1 MRNNLTTTNL
11 SRCYKVLKVSPNVKW
26 EVVKKSYHSLAKR
39 YHPDLNPR
47 NRAYEEKIKELT
59 RAFKVLESHYRYQEK
74 EDAGKRTASP
84 EEEALKAIES
94 LNFLSVKEE
103 TIQAIPVETVSP
115 EPDFGLS
122 KSQENDWKTKFQTAL
137 HKLEKKWFLLDVQK
151 NVRVDPATAVH
162 GGTIRMR
169 SRKESFLVKIPSG
182 SWTRMVLRIAEKGE
196 SSLFGRKRG
205 DLLLNIQVVRS
216 NQIDPGELMFYYEMK
231 VSREQIKNSRVMTL
245 ESVHGPIKFVLP
257 RNTREGQ
264 NFVLK
269 SKPKSNASASS
280 SSHVVTIRLT

>member
-1 MRNNLTTTNL
+1 MRINLTTTNL

-74 EDAGKRTASP
+74 DVAGKKPTSLEQA
-84 EEEALKAIES
+84 ALEVIAPLKSFSA
-94 LNFLSVKEE
+94 KEDVISA
-103 TIQAIPVETVSP
+103 TPVETVFAESCQTDDH
-115 EPDFGLS
+115 ES
-122 KSQENDWKTKFQTAL
+122 DWKAKFQTAL
-137 HKLEKKWFLLDVQK
+137 LKLERKWFLLDVQK

-182 SWTRMVLRIAEKGE
+182 SWTRMVLRIPEKGE

-231 VSREQIKNSRVMTL
+231 ISREQIKNSRVMTL
-245 ESVHGPIKFVLP
+245 DSVHGPIKFVLP

-269 SKPKSNASASS
+269 SKPKSHAAASS
-280 SSHVVTIRLT
+280 SSHVVTVRLT